1 MRLLLDSHALLW
13 WCDGDARLSKKVR
26 KLIEDEAVDVL
37 VSAASV
43 WEIATK
49 ARIGKLPMAVTVA
62 QRLPEVIAEQ
72 GFLPLP
78 VSIAHA
84 HRAGW
89 LANAHRDPFDRMLAA
104 QSSIEEIPIAT
115 DDAALA
121 ECGANAVW

>member
-1 MRLLLDSHALLW
+1 MRLLLDSHAFLW

-26 KLIEDEAVDVL
+26 ILIESEAAEIL

-49 ARIGKLPMAVTVA
+49 ARIGKLPKALAIA
-62 QRLPEVIAEQ
+62 QRLPDIVREQ
-72 GFLPLP
+72 GFLPLA
-78 VSIAHA
+78 VTSDHA

-104 QSSIEEIPIAT
+104 QSAIEDIPIAT

-121 ECGANAVW
+121 GCAKVVW